1 MILLCAQRSV
11 SPLRRV
17 PSERGVFWSSFVV
30 VLLALLAQ
38 GQACAQARDAAH
50 QNIHFEVFGMGT
62 AEKPNFIA
70 SDIAYG
76 VTGGT
81 SLDWRFGRF
90 RPGGEIRGSYASY
103 SFQSLKLISVG
114 PKLTY
119 DAGRFHPYADFL
131 IGYGVGTFKVPL
143 GISYTGN
150 NSTVYSVGGGLD
162 YALTRYWAVRVDYHH
177 ESWDFDAPDQPFH
190 PQPVSLGVR
199 YSVHTRSRN
208 GP

>member
-1 MILLCAQRSV
+1 MILLRDLQCGL
-11 SPLRRV
+11 PLRRMMRG
-17 PSERGVFWSSFVV
+17 RGVLF
-30 VLLALLAQ
+30 ALLLMLPPKLVR
-38 GQACAQARDAAH
+38 AQARETAH
-50 QNIHFEVFGMGT
+50 QNAHLEVFGMGT
-62 AEKPNFIA
+62 AEKPNFLG

-131 IGYGVGTFKVPL
+131 IGYGVGTFKQSL
-143 GISYTGN
+143 GPTYKGN

-162 YALTRYWAVRVDYHH
+162 YALTRYWAVRLDYHH

-190 PQPVSLGVR
+190 PQPVSIGVR
-199 YSVHTRSRN
+199 YSVHTRSRS
-208 GP
+208 GL